1 MWTNERVRAL
11 RLKRLTT
18 FADGKRICPHA
29 GQSCT
34 RPPMRNS
41 TRHSYLAL
49 LAAPLLLVGC
59 GASAPAGTLLSRTM
73 PSAAEATLKRVKTPP
88 GFRVGKC
95 EFLSTGS
102 NTRCYRHGPFVAIDA
117 ASFSALITASG
128 LKVAREPLMWCRNL
142 ARHRPKVYVWDTCEA
157 RADLGS
163 VELAVFATS
172 VKLVHRNS
180 LGPRELKVVRS
191 LRGTVYEVT
200 PVTTDAGS

>member
-1 MWTNERVRAL
+1 MR
-11 RLKRLTT
+11 
-18 FADGKRICPHA
+18 GGHA
-29 GQSCT
+29 HHT
-34 RPPMRNS
+34 PMRKP
-41 TRHSYLAL
+41 TRHTYLAVL
-49 LAAPLLLVGC
+49 VAPFLLVGC
-59 GASAPAGTLLSRTM
+59 GAGVPAGALLPGT
-73 PSAAEATLKRVKTPP
+73 PSSTAEAALKRVKAPP

-117 ASFSALITASG
+117 ASFRALITASG
-128 LKVAREPLMWCRNL
+128 LKVAHEPLMWCRNL

-180 LGPRELKVVRS
+180 LGPRKLKVVRS

-200 PVTTDAGS
+200 PVTTGAGS